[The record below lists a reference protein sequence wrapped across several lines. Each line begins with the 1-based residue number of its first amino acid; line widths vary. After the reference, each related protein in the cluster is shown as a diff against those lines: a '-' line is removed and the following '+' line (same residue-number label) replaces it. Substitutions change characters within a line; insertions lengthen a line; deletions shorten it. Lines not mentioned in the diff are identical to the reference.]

1 MKAYTSQTEKVART
15 VEVGSRHLPVPSI
28 LEILEGETAAFQPE
42 KEKPAQ
48 LPVQRVVIPAAQV
61 LGMTYDLD
69 TEKEPSARFLI
80 ENLCLRKGKRD
91 SLVHLRDLLQ
101 EKVDEGAIIP
111 NSLFEFIDKILYS
124 SPSENPDSEKDG
136 CWKKYRFTKKLP
148 PLEHIDPEIQRK
160 LRIWI
165 QGDVRR
171 GISWKSIGLY
181 LQGRLSAVELSAI
194 GGLAVMI
201 AGNEE
206 DVAVDTAARG
216 EGELRSAIGEL
227 NGALDQLP
235 AYQGVSYRQANV
247 AGANVYGG
255 LINVGD
261 FIQDQS
267 FWSTSALKIDG
278 SAGIW
283 GSEGTDEK
291 PRVYFIIDGYTGR
304 YVSQYAGVEVGQHE
318 VLFKNG
324 MVFHVLQIANY
335 QNRTFIVHLK
345 EFDPAHLHPDTP
357 LKNPYT
363 GAEADT

>member
-15 VEVGSRHLPVPSI
+15 VEVGSRHMPVPSI
-28 LEILEGETAAFQPE
+28 LEILGGETTAFQPE
-42 KEKPAQ
+42 KEKSAQ
-48 LPVQRVVIPAAQV
+48 WPVQRVMIPATQV

-69 TEKEPSARFLI
+69 TEKEQSARSLI
-80 ENLCLRKGKRD
+80 ENLCLQKGKRD
-91 SLVHLRDLLQ
+91 SLVHLRNLLQ
-101 EKVDEGAIIP
+101 EKIDEGYIIP
-111 NSLFEFIDKILYS
+111 NSLFEFIDKILYLP
-124 SPSENPDSEKDG
+124 PSKNPNSKKNGSFE
-136 CWKKYRFTKKLP
+136 KYRFTKKLP
-148 PLEHIDPEIQRK
+148 SLGHIDPEVQRK

-165 QGDVRR
+165 QGDIRR

-181 LQGRLSAVELSAI
+181 LQGRLPEVELSAI
-194 GGLAVMI
+194 GELALMK

-216 EGELRSAIGEL
+216 KAELDSAIGEL

-235 AYQGVSYRQANV
+235 AYEGVSYRQANV

-335 QNRTFIVHLK
+335 QNRTFFVHLK
-345 EFDPAHLHPDTP
+345 EINPAHLSLDTP

-363 GAEADT
+363 GAAAAT